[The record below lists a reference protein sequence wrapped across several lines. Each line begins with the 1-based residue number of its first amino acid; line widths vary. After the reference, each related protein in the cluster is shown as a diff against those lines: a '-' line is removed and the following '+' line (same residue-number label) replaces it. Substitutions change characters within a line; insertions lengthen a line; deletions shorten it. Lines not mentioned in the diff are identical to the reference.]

1 MYIYLF
7 VVILLLIIYYLWN
20 QTTDLKVYW
29 FHNPKCEHCKE
40 MKDEWKKIEDKL
52 CGTGIKYKLIDITDP
67 KYKKIKDNFNF
78 TTVPHI
84 VKINANGTRDV
95 FKGKRTYD
103 EMIAWIY
110 DNYE

>member
-1 MYIYLF
+1 M
-7 VVILLLIIYYLWN
+7 
-20 QTTDLKVYW
+20 
-29 FHNPKCEHCKE
+29 
-40 MKDEWKKIEDKL
+40 
-52 CGTGIKYKLIDITDP
+52 
-67 KYKKIKDNFNF
+67 KKIKDNFDF